1 MSYLKVLFATM
12 VFTFVNVAAAEDDV
26 LKNKAL
32 FNWEALRLHT
42 PNLINSSFKIEN
54 DIVYSI
60 GGQDSNSLTV
70 LDDLTL
76 AEIIHSSDLQNLSIS
91 SLSTIRLFLENE
103 YAIRAFS
110 SLNSEI
116 MLEHNETP
124 KLLDLKFKILAISV
138 GTIMESHD
146 IFEISSL
153 NIFEIIASLTDAQF
167 ENDQKLTDI
176 FTRKAARN
184 IFYKLQDQ
192 FDIDISEIYIRKF
205 SERIASLMHHI
216 DISNWSLEEVALY
229 GLNDFQDELVRFIN
243 NSATFNKNWH
253 ALALNKVI
261 DNKDFIR
268 MEDNE
273 NNADYEGS
281 KKDGHDLSL
290 IETKPMIDNANL
302 APKIRSS
309 KFTVNEGNKYV
320 GKVRA
325 TDPEGDSLIYDV
337 NSNIFT
343 INESNGRLFFKRAP
357 DYEKRSFYG
366 VRVQVF
372 DGINLTTKR
381 IRVYINDIDEVPI
394 ISGSNKN
401 TLRIRE
407 NSKFVDSISCED
419 PEAKSLEKT
428 IQGIDSS
435 FFKINAKNRILF
447 KKAPDFENPK
457 DSKSDNLY
465 KFILVCSDGNL
476 EAKKTYKVK
485 VINKN
490 EKPVI
495 TSDSTWSVYE
505 NETDIG
511 SVSATDPENKD
522 LTFSIS
528 DNSGISIDSST
539 GAMSFINAPDYET
552 KTTYSA
558 TITVSDGSKISQQDI
573 QINIIDVNEEV
584 TIEVANAGGVYYID
598 GVRQPTLTLKAGTT
612 YRFVHSAG
620 HPLRFSETDD
630 GAHNGGSTYSDNVTV
645 SSGLTV
651 ITITSSTPDTL
662 YYWCLYHDEMGGR
675 INISS

>member
-1 MSYLKVLFATM
+1 MNSLKILFTTM
-12 VFTFVNVAAAEDDV
+12 VFTLVNLAAAEDDV
-26 LKNKAL
+26 HKNKAL
-32 FNWEALRLHT
+32 FNSEALSFFT

-54 DIVYSI
+54 EIVYSI

-70 LDDLTL
+70 FDDLTL

-91 SLSTIRLFLENE
+91 SFSTIRLFLENE
-103 YAIRAFS
+103 YAIKTFS
-110 SLNSEI
+110 NLNSEI
-116 MLEHNETP
+116 LLEHNETP

-138 GTIMESHD
+138 LTIMESHD

-153 NIFEIIASLTDAQF
+153 NVFEIIASLTDTQF

-176 FTRKAARN
+176 FTRKATRN
-184 IFYKLQDQ
+184 IFHKLQDQ
-192 FDIDISEIYIRKF
+192 FDIDISEIYIEKF

-243 NSATFNKNWH
+243 SSATFNKNWH
-253 ALALNKVI
+253 ELALNKVI

-268 MEDNE
+268 MEDNVG
-273 NNADYEGS
+273 YEGS
-281 KKDGHDLSL
+281 KKDGHDLGL
-290 IETKPMIDNANL
+290 IETKSMIDNANL

-309 KFTVNEGNKYV
+309 KFSVNEGKKYV

-337 NSNIFT
+337 NSNIFR

-357 DYEKRSFYG
+357 DYEKRSFYV

-381 IRVYINDIDEVPI
+381 IRVYINDIDESPI
-394 ISGSNKN
+394 ITGSNKN
-401 TLRIRE
+401 TLPIRE

-419 PEAKSLEKT
+419 PEAKSVEKT
-428 IQGIDSS
+428 IRGIDRS

-465 KFILVCSDGNL
+465 KFTLVCSDGNL

-485 VINKN
+485 VRNKN

-522 LTFSIS
+522 LIFSIS

-539 GAMSFINAPDYET
+539 GAMTFINAPDYET
-552 KTTYSA
+552 KSTYSA

-598 GVRQPTLTLKAGTT
+598 GVRQPTLTLKVGTT